1 MWNMQLREETTG
13 VRRLWE
19 WNLVPG
25 TLGLAWL
32 GQAGFALRSPDCRMF
47 IDPYLSD
54 SLGEKYRG
62 TEFPHNRIMAIPIRA
77 DELNDLDWVLC
88 SHKHS
93 DHMDPGTLPL
103 LARNNP
109 KCQFVVP
116 RAEQTA
122 ARAAGVAHQRMA
134 AINAG
139 DTVSL
144 CGNKTVT
151 AIASAHER
159 LKVNEYGQHHFL
171 GFIVKTTSWT
181 IYHSG
186 DCIPY
191 EGLAAQ
197 LRPHQIDAALLP
209 VNGRDSYRSS
219 RGIPGNMTF
228 SEACQLCIDAHIPY
242 LIPHHFGMFEF
253 NTIDT
258 GELKQAACKRNLGV
272 SCLIPDPEHF
282 FILQSKPCNILTS
295 RL

>member
-1 MWNMQLREETTG
+1 MQLREEQTG

-19 WNLVPG
+19 RNLAPG
-25 TLGLAWL
+25 TFGLAWL
-32 GQAGFALRSPDCRMF
+32 GQAGFALRSADWRMF

-54 SLGEKYRG
+54 SLADKYRG
-62 TEFPHNRIMAIPIRA
+62 TEFPHNRIMSVPIRP
-77 DELNDLDWVLC
+77 DEVSDLDWVLC

-109 KCQFVVP
+109 QCQFVVP
-116 RAEQTA
+116 QAEQNA
-122 ARAAGVAHQRMA
+122 ALAAGVAHQRMV

-139 DTVSL
+139 DIVSL
-144 CGNKTVT
+144 CGESTVT
-151 AIASAHER
+151 AVASAHEQ
-159 LKVNEYGQHHFL
+159 LKVNDHGQHHFL
-171 GFIVKTTSWT
+171 GFILKTGSWT

-186 DCIPY
+186 DCVPY
-191 EGLAAQ
+191 ETLATQ
-197 LRPHQIDAALLP
+197 LRRHQIDVALLP

-228 SEACQLCIDAHIPY
+228 GEACQLCIDAHVPY

-253 NTIDT
+253 NTIDEE
-258 GELKQAACKRNLGV
+258 ELKQAACNPDLGV
-272 SCLIPDPEHF
+272 SCLIPAPEHY
-282 FILQSKPCNILTS
+282 FILESKPRTILTC